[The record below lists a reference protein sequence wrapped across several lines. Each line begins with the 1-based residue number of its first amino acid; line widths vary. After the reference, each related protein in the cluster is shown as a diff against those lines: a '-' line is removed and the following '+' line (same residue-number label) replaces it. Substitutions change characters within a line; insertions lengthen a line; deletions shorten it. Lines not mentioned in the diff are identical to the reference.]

1 MKAQAHKMAHRY
13 STTANSSVHGR
24 GLANKNRAVIWTMN
38 TPNSAKKTAPP
49 RCWAA
54 RARTFMRQR
63 VLLMRSSMPLVH
75 TLA

>member
-1 MKAQAHKMAHRY
+1 
-13 STTANSSVHGR
+13 
-24 GLANKNRAVIWTMN
+24 VIWTMN

-54 RARTFMRQR
+54 RARVFMRQR